1 MIMRKTALYILIFI
15 SILVSNCKNKDVNK
29 TELLLNS
36 IETKFD
42 VSLSDYKYLCIINDG
57 GCLPCNR
64 EYSKALTDASK
75 SNDFLIIIA
84 ESGSVLDLRAFDY
97 DAPNIYHTYD
107 DILEE
112 SQMKAGSYFGE
123 LNKGKCES
131 LEYIGAES
139 TESIVLE
146 IQNILSF

>member
-1 MIMRKTALYILIFI
+1 MFI
-15 SILVSNCKNKDVNK
+15 SILVSNCKNKDINK
-29 TELLLNS
+29 TELLLNT

-42 VSLSDYKYLCIINDG
+42 VSLNDYKYLCIINDG

-64 EYSKALTDASK
+64 IYSEALTDASK

-84 ESGSVLDLRAFDY
+84 EGGSVLDLRAFDY

-107 DILEE
+107 DILGE

-123 LNKGKCES
+123 LENGECES
-131 LEYIGAES
+131 LDYIDPER
-139 TESIVLE
+139 TESIMAE
-146 IQNILSF
+146 IQLILAR

>member
-1 MIMRKTALYILIFI
+1 MRKIAILTLMFI
-15 SILVSNCKNKDVNK
+15 STLVINCKHKEVNK
-29 TELLLNS
+29 TELLLNT

-42 VSLSDYKYLCIINDG
+42 ISLDDYKYLCIINDG

-64 EYSKALTDASK
+64 IYSKALTEASK

-84 ESGSVLDLRAFDY
+84 EIGSELDLREFDY

-107 DILEE
+107 DILGE

-123 LNKGKCES
+123 LNNGECES
-131 LEYIGAES
+131 LDYIDPERS
-139 TESIVLE
+139 ESIMTE
-146 IQNILSF
+146 IQMILEN